1 MKRILAL
8 LIVALGVNVAMA
20 QAPGSD
26 CFNPLPFCTGQ
37 TYSYPAGVNNGTAQP
52 GPNYGCLF
60 TQPNPVWYYFQ
71 VDNPGNI
78 DIYMVGSNTN
88 NINNPTNDIDFICY
102 GPFTSLAGVCPSQLT
117 AANTV
122 DCSYSASA
130 TETVNIVN
138 APAGAIYLLLIT
150 NYSNNPANIIFSQ
163 TGGNA
168 STDCGVLSVPDNNGP
183 LCVGQTLQLTVDTPY
198 SAGPYAFYWTGPN
211 GFTSTLQNPTIPN
224 AQLSHAGTY
233 TIVLTHLSSFE
244 SDTSTTTVVINP
256 IPAAPSFTPTPVC
269 AGQQFCNSPN
279 PPLIQGA
286 TYTWS
291 ATNGVN
297 STAVPYCNIGNVAT
311 WNGVTLSL
319 TVTVNGCTSPPFS
332 APITVNPVP
341 SLSITGNNS
350 ACEGTYVNLTA
361 TPGNL
366 SNYTWTNASSTTDT
380 ATVLAGGTYTVSAT
394 QNGCTGTSAPFTV
407 NIIPNPLDITGNVP
421 FCDNDSIVITATAG
435 KDQYVWNGV
444 PGGNTLTVNG
454 SAANP
459 LLLTVLS
466 SNGCERTDTI
476 NLDILETPVVDF
488 SPENFCDGGEVP
500 FVDNST
506 ISSANTLN
514 GFFWD
519 FGTGDTDNAQNPTYT
534 FPANGTYPV
543 THIVTASNGCVSRIT
558 KNVKVYNKPK
568 ANFEAMPLCFG
579 LVFFKDSTLLGD
591 GGLDS
596 TIFTFIDVNQSPVI
610 NEEQFEITFEDVQS
624 VEVNYFVLD
633 SNGCYHDTTKVV
645 PITATP
651 EFSKLPNVITPSN
664 AVGEGSLIDNDYFD
678 LGPNGIIFDK
688 CYDYSITFYNRWGQ
702 KVYTITNSEQK
713 FEGKNSLGQ
722 KLENGVYYY
731 VIMADGKKRYGG
743 TVTVL

>member
-168 STDCGVLSVPDNNGP
+168 STDCGVLSAPDNNGP

-233 TIVLTHLSSFE
+233 TVVLTHLSSFE

-366 SNYTWTNASSTTDT
+366 SNYTWTNSSSTTNT

-444 PGGNTLTVNG
+444 PGNETYTLTG
-454 SAANP
+454 SSPNP
-459 LLLTVLS
+459 TVLTVES
-466 SNGCERTDTI
+466 ANGCVRTDSIHFVLQPTP
-476 NLDILETPVVDF
+476 DIAF
-488 SPENFCDGGEVP
+488 SPDAFCDGNIVP
-500 FVDNST
+500 FINQTTIDSPSTIAGYAWLFGDGTNST
-506 ISSANTLN
+506 LVNPEHEFPSSGNYTVSLIAFSNQACIDTLTK
-514 GFFWD
+514 D
-519 FGTGDTDNAQNPTYT
+519 FRVHPNP
-534 FPANGTYPV
+534 V
-543 THIVTASNGCVSRIT
+543 
-558 KNVKVYNKPK
+558 
-568 ANFEAMPLCFG
+568 ANFNAEPLCFG
-579 LVFFKDSTLLGD
+579 LYLFSDSTKLGD
-591 GGLDS
+591 TTLMS
-596 TIFTFIDVNQSPVI
+596 YQWTFDVNNDTV
-610 NEEQFEITFEDVQS
+610 NLDFFEYQFGENVNQ
-624 VEVNYFVLD
+624 VEVTYTVVDEF
-633 SNGCYHDTTKVV
+633 GCSSDTTRI
-645 PITATP
+645 ITIEEP
-651 EFSKLPNVITPSN
+651 PQFSKLPNIITPN
-664 AVGEGSLIDNDYFD
+664 GDGINDKFEI
-678 LGPNGIIFDK
+678 PASFDK
-688 CYDYSITFYNRWGQ
+688 CFDYSIRFFNRWGQ
-702 KVYTITNSEQK
+702 KVYDITQSTMA
-713 FEGKNSLGQ
+713 FDGTNSLGAE
-722 KLENGVYYY
+722 LEDGVYYY
-731 VIMADGKKRYGG
+731 VIVANGKKVLNG
-743 TVTVL
+743 TVTVVRGGS

>member
-168 STDCGVLSVPDNNGP
+168 STDCGVLSAPDNNGP

-366 SNYTWTNASSTTDT
+366 SNYTWTNSSSTTNT

-444 PGGNTLTVNG
+444 PGNETYTLTG
-454 SAANP
+454 SSPNP
-459 LLLTVLS
+459 TVLTVES
-466 SNGCERTDTI
+466 ANGCVRTDSIHFVLQPTP
-476 NLDILETPVVDF
+476 DIAF
-488 SPENFCDGGEVP
+488 SPDAFCDGNIVP
-500 FVDNST
+500 FINQTTIDSPSTIAGYAWLFGDGTNST
-506 ISSANTLN
+506 LVNPEHEFPSSGNYTVSLIAFSNQACIDTLTK
-514 GFFWD
+514 D
-519 FGTGDTDNAQNPTYT
+519 FRVHPNP
-534 FPANGTYPV
+534 V
-543 THIVTASNGCVSRIT
+543 
-558 KNVKVYNKPK
+558 
-568 ANFEAMPLCFG
+568 ANFNAEPLCFG
-579 LVFFKDSTLLGD
+579 LYLFSDSTKLGD
-591 GGLDS
+591 TTLMS
-596 TIFTFIDVNQSPVI
+596 YQWTFDVNNDTV
-610 NEEQFEITFEDVQS
+610 NLDFFEYQFGENVNQ
-624 VEVNYFVLD
+624 VEVTYTVVDEF
-633 SNGCYHDTTKVV
+633 GCSSDTTRI
-645 PITATP
+645 ITIEEP
-651 EFSKLPNVITPSN
+651 PQFSKLPNIITPN
-664 AVGEGSLIDNDYFD
+664 GDGINDKFEI
-678 LGPNGIIFDK
+678 PASFDK
-688 CYDYSITFYNRWGQ
+688 CFDYSIRFFNRWGQ
-702 KVYTITNSEQK
+702 KVYDITQSTMA
-713 FEGKNSLGQ
+713 FDGTNSLGAE
-722 KLENGVYYY
+722 LEDGVYYY
-731 VIMADGKKRYGG
+731 VIVANGKKVLNG
-743 TVTVL
+743 TVTVVRGGS